1 MSVFFKD
8 WGKSSVKTGKIRLYI
23 QEPKNGSKGG
33 PLYHL
38 DVEARKV
45 LNGALEKPMF
55 NGQGQVRVT
64 GDAGDT
70 LRKFIAIIEMDEERA
85 EAFKEA
91 STKNMNEA
99 EKAEFEETLAKIRK
113 IVYIDETE

>member
-8 WGKSSVKTGKIRLYI
+8 WGNSSEKTGEISLYI
-23 QEPKNGSKGG
+23 QEKKDGSKGG
-33 PLYHL
+33 LLYHL
-38 DVEARKV
+38 DTEARKV

-55 NGQGQVRVT
+55 NGNGQVRVS
-64 GDAGDT
+64 GDVADT

-91 STKNMNEA
+91 STKDMSEA
-99 EKAEFEETLAKIRK
+99 EKAEFEETFAKIRK
-113 IVYIDETE
+113 IVFIDKTK